1 MLKSDKTFLVAGGDL
16 RQVYLASALAKKY
29 RVYTVGFKSSMVSDK
44 NVTHFES
51 TDNIDVKADYIVL
64 PVPASPDGENIS
76 CPFGEEK
83 IPLEKISELCRGN
96 AVCFAGKAGRRL
108 KEICEAAE
116 ISLCDYM
123 EREELAVLNAVPT
136 AEGALQI
143 ALEEL
148 PTTIF
153 GQKVLVIGLGRI
165 GKVLAMYLKALGAD
179 VTVAARSYSSLA
191 WAQIYGCKPLRIAEM
206 NEVIGKFGL
215 IINTAPSMVIDRSA
229 LGRVSTDALIIDLA
243 SKPGGVDFEA
253 ARRLGRKTIWALS
266 VPGKVAPVSAGEI
279 IASTILNILEER
291 GETNAGKT

>member
-1 MLKSDKTFLVAGGDL
+1 
-16 RQVYLASALAKKY
+16 
-29 RVYTVGFKSSMVSDK
+29 
-44 NVTHFES
+44 
-51 TDNIDVKADYIVL
+51 
-64 PVPASPDGENIS
+64 
-76 CPFGEEK
+76 
-83 IPLEKISELCRGN
+83 
-96 AVCFAGKAGRRL
+96 
-108 KEICEAAE
+108 
-116 ISLCDYM
+116 M

-148 PTTIF
+148 STTIF
-153 GQKVLVIGLGRI
+153 GQKVLIIGLGRI

-191 WAQIYGCKPLRIAEM
+191 WAQIYGSEPLRIAQM

-215 IINTAPSMVIDRSA
+215 IINTAPSTVIDRAA
-229 LGRVSTDALIIDLA
+229 LGRVSAEALIIDLA

-253 ARRLGRKTIWALS
+253 ARQLGRKTIWALS